1 MAPTERDP
9 MTPESSPGGTATL
22 RFLGA
27 ADSVTGSRYL
37 LESGESR
44 VLVDCGL
51 FQGLKV
57 HRDRNW
63 SPFPVPPGSIDA
75 VVLTHAHLDHSGYI
89 PALVRDGFRGRVF
102 ATEATTELCGVMLR
116 DSAHLLEEEAR
127 HAGTHGWASRREP
140 LPLYTADDAEM
151 AIQRFRPV
159 PFAHSIDV
167 APGIAVTFTPAGH
180 ILGAAG
186 VRATIGGRTVHFTGD
201 LGRPD
206 DPVMRP
212 PQALEPADVLVVES
226 TYGDRKHSAEDPESA
241 LADVIGRVIRRGGVV
256 LIPAF
261 AVGRTESILIH
272 LARLQRQRRL
282 PDVPIFLNSPMAI
295 DVTEIYQRHPEE
307 HGLDAAEIELM
318 YRIATPIHTVDE
330 SKLLNLRGGPMVII
344 SASGMLTGGRI
355 LHHIAAYGAD
365 PGNAIVLTG
374 FQASGTRGSAL
385 AGGAR
390 SLRIFGRDVPIR
402 AEVVSI
408 DSMSAHADADELMT
422 WMSAVSVPPD
432 MVYVT
437 HGEPAAAD
445 TLRARIKR
453 ELHWNVRVPEFLE
466 RVELAGI
473 AQSAAAVR

>member
-1 MAPTERDP
+1 MLHTEQDLPAPEP
-9 MTPESSPGGTATL
+9 QEAGL

-37 LESGESR
+37 LESRSSR

-57 HRDRNW
+57 HRERNW
-63 SPFPVPPGSIDA
+63 SPFPVPPRSIDA
-75 VVLTHAHLDHSGYI
+75 VVVTHAHLDHSGYL
-89 PALVRDGFRGRVF
+89 PALARDGFRGPIY
-102 ATEATTELCGVMLR
+102 ATEATMELCGVMLR

-127 HAGTHGWASRREP
+127 HAAAHRWASRREP
-140 LPLYTADDAEM
+140 LPLYTVRDADHAM
-151 AIQRFRPV
+151 QRFRPV
-159 PFAHSIDV
+159 SFGHSIDV
-167 APGIAVTFTPAGH
+167 APEVEITFTRAGH

-186 VRATIGGRTVHFTGD
+186 VRATVGGTTVHFTGD

-212 PQALEPADVLVVES
+212 PEALQPADVLVVES
-226 TYGDRKHSAEDPESA
+226 TYGDRKHSVENPEAVLS
-241 LADVIGRVIRRGGVV
+241 DVIQRVTGRGGVV

-272 LARLQRQRRL
+272 LARLREQGRL
-282 PDVPIFLNSPMAI
+282 GDVPIYLNSPMAI

-307 HGLDAAEIELM
+307 HRLSAADMDLM
-318 YRIATPIHTVDE
+318 YRIATPVHTVDE

-355 LHHIAAYGAD
+355 LHHLAAYGPD
-365 PGNAIVLTG
+365 PRNAVILTG

-385 AGGAR
+385 LSGAA
-390 SLRIFGRDVPIR
+390 SLRIFGRDVPVR
-402 AEVVSI
+402 AEVVSL
-408 DSMSAHADADELMT
+408 DSMSAHADADELMN
-422 WMSAVSVPPD
+422 WMRAVPVPPQI
-432 MVYVT
+432 VYVT

-453 ELHWNVRVPEFLE
+453 ELRWNARVPEFLE
-466 RVELAGI
+466 RVSLAGVGL
-473 AQSAAAVR
+473 ATGASAP